1 MKTIGLVGEAPNDTE
16 SIKNL
21 LSKEYEDLVFITLLN
36 NIRGS
41 LLEDDFLLG
50 KDKKKKKNQPD
61 GKINKKIKVLLR
73 IEYQSSKPD
82 IVIFIRDL
90 DSLKSNKH
98 QLQIRKKYF
107 AEVNSVVDKK
117 GIYLLNIFEIEAL
130 ILADIKTFNSK
141 YKTKIAAIEDV
152 MEVSEPKEFL
162 RNASKGAYLET
173 HNSKIFQKLNFQQIL
188 SCSYFQAFV
197 DEFDELLS

>member
-21 LSKEYEDLVFITLLN
+21 LSKEYEVLVFITLLN

-130 ILADIKTFNSK
+130 ILADIKTFNSI
-141 YKTKIAAIEDV
+141 YHTKIEAIEDV
-152 MEVSEPKEFL
+152 MEVVEPKEFL
-162 RNASKGAYLET
+162 KSKANGYSETQNAKV
-173 HNSKIFQKLNFQQIL
+173 FQQLNFQQIL
-188 SCSYFQAFV
+188 SCAYFQAFV
-197 DEFDELLS
+197 ADLDELLS